1 MDNLFEF
8 IIPIVIAAF
17 YLFGNKLSKKAE
29 EVFDQTSEDTDV
41 DDRQR
46 RIQEEIRRKIMQR
59 TGKPSQ
65 SERPQKSQPA
75 SSSSSTDLDT
85 KVSEPQ
91 AEPELFTAPR
101 DSFASQLQARLEKV
115 EATKKQAQE
124 LQKKGASNAVPTMR
138 ADLRP
143 RSSGFFSGSVRST
156 LRDPA
161 AARAA
166 FIYAEVLGTPVSQKK
181 VSTVPGLC

>member
-161 AARAA
+161 AARVA